1 MRSDQIF
8 VLLLVVL
15 LPMSGCFDGGTAGV
29 GEVEGAQDDGGE
41 NPPSAG
47 TSTAVATPNLPPVI
61 SVETMGSLANVE
73 GLDCTTTAFEIEVRH
88 AMTDWDGSIISAG
101 WDINLDGIIDY
112 PTNASEGYMMVEI
125 PMNNMVA
132 RTALSSYSN
141 SIENNYREQSIVFG
155 AQDDD
160 GAWTSSELIKLS
172 KTISYTNTNTGV
184 ETSYLDLEPCNDFS
198 DVTDY
203 NFSVTDHA
211 DFVSTGNRD
220 YLVEITRT
228 NGQNG
233 IDWSRIS
240 IYIDGDNEG
249 REECGVV
256 ENYYNRCRIYS
267 GTGLTNSSVGTLWES
282 GETITISEWDDN
294 LHNGNYGAW
303 IYVYI
308 DNIEVHRVQLDLQ

>member
-1 MRSDQIF
+1 MRNDQIF
-8 VLLLVVL
+8 VLLLVIL
-15 LPMSGCFDGGTAGV
+15 LPMSGCFDGGTEGV
-29 GEVEGAQDDGGE
+29 GEAEAAQDADGE
-41 NPPSAG
+41 NPPS
-47 TSTAVATPNLPPVI
+47 TSTSATAAPNLPPVI
-61 SVETMGSLANVE
+61 SVETIGTLTNVE
-73 GLDCTTTAFEIEVRH
+73 GPDCTTLAFEIEVRH
-88 AMTDWDGSIISAG
+88 AMTDWDGSILSAG
-101 WDINLDGIIDY
+101 WDVNLDGLIDY
-112 PTNASEGYMMVEI
+112 PTNASEGYMMIEI
-125 PMNNMVA
+125 PMNTMVG
-132 RTALSSYSN
+132 RTAIQSN
-141 SIENNYREQSIVFG
+141 IEYEYREQTIVFG

-160 GAWTSSELIKLS
+160 GAWTSSELIKLV
-172 KTISYTNTNTGV
+172 KTISYSTNNGG
-184 ETSYLDLEPCNDFS
+184 EYSYLDLEPCNDFS

-203 NFSVTDHA
+203 NFSVIDHA

-249 REECGVV
+249 QEVCGVV

>member
-1 MRSDQIF
+1 
-8 VLLLVVL
+8 
-15 LPMSGCFDGGTAGV
+15 MSGCFDGGTAGV

>member
-172 KTISYTNTNTGV
+172 KSISYTNSDGV
-184 ETSYLDLEPCNDFS
+184 ETSYLDLEPCHDFT

-203 NFSVTDHA
+203 NFSITDHSDIA
-211 DFVSTGNRD
+211 STGNAD
-220 YLVEITRT
+220 YLVEITIT
-228 NGQNG
+228 NGQAG
-233 IDWSRIS
+233 LDWSRVRIVF
-240 IYIDGDNEG
+240 DGDA
-249 REECGVV
+249 VSDQV
-256 ENYYNRCRIYS
+256 CRI
-267 GTGLTNSSVGTLWES
+267 NSRCSIVETTSLWEV
-282 GETITISEWDDN
+282 GETITLQESDWN
-294 LHNGNYGAW
+294 LHSGHRDAQVD
-303 IYVYI
+303 IYV
-308 DNIEVHRVQLDLQ
+308 DNILVESLTLDLQ